1 MVACGVLK
9 MGRDTGIL
17 GIMWI
22 QRVHKMILNGKLK
35 TLLFIFAY
43 ICVGE
48 ISMCIVF
55 VCVFACLGLC
65 MHAHACVS
73 MHVFEHV
80 CVHVYALV
88 CVCEYMHVYMCTCMC
103 MCVCEYM

>member
-1 MVACGVLK
+1 MRSLGFPMVACGVLK

-48 ISMCIVF
+48 ISMCM
-55 VCVFACLGLC
+55 C
-65 MHAHACVS
+65 
-73 MHVFEHV
+73 
-80 CVHVYALV
+80 V
-88 CVCEYMHVYMCTCMC
+88 CVCVCMFGPVHACTCMC
-103 MCVCEYM
+103 EHARI